1 MEYFVHKF
9 RATIG
14 KNKIL
19 DKDEN
24 VLFAYSS
31 SSASV
36 AMLNLIYNVNL
47 SSRIN
52 NLYLSTRLQYLVI

>member
-36 AMLNLIYNVNL
+36 AMLNLIYNVNFK
-47 SSRIN
+47 
-52 NLYLSTRLQYLVI
+52 YLTRSFDLVNGF

>member
-36 AMLNLIYNVNL
+36 AMLNLIYNVNVFL
-47 SSRIN
+47 
-52 NLYLSTRLQYLVI
+52 TRSFDLVNGF

>member
-36 AMLNLIYNVNL
+36 AMLNLIYNVNFK
-47 SSRIN
+47 
-52 NLYLSTRLQYLVI
+52 YLTRSFDLVILK